1 MSEKEKQNFLR
12 DVQDFWEKDVEI
24 KKILMDLLKA
34 ESSMNGVYQM
44 QRYVNLLRRTTN
56 SLEGIFKKMIPLLK
70 GIPSNLML
78 DFVTKFF
85 AQIQME
91 IESCDCTAPGIH
103 KLVTTRFS
111 DMKESFLNVVNQN
124 CVACY
129 LWFDLKSIVKEC
141 TSINEL
147 LHFYHAYIINN
158 LDYTQVFPL
167 ISKKNNV
174 ILCGNSNSFSEQI
187 FNKFPDD
194 IDSSYVN
201 IFSCTPEL
209 VFMIVR
215 DYGHATSLK
224 ISQVDNGIDIE
235 YFIPKAINFDKIA
248 KLPGISR
255 MNASTQL
262 GWATGFFHGEIDD
275 LGNFIR
281 KIPTDMD
288 YEIKY

>member
-85 AQIQME
+85 AQIQIE

-129 LWFDLKSIVKEC
+129 LWFDLKSIVEEC

-158 LDYTQVFPL
+158 LDYTQVGGL
-167 ISKKNNV
+167 SIEIRTRLEKAR
-174 ILCGNSNSFSEQI
+174 
-187 FNKFPDD
+187 
-194 IDSSYVN
+194 
-201 IFSCTPEL
+201 PET
-209 VFMIVR
+209 I
-215 DYGHATSLK
+215 GAATR
-224 ISQVDNGIDIE
+224 
-235 YFIPKAINFDKIA
+235 
-248 KLPGISR
+248 LPGMTPAAITALS
-255 MNASTQL
+255 APPT
-262 GWATGFFHGEIDD
+262 GTGAAT
-275 LGNFIR
+275 
-281 KIPTDMD
+281 T
-288 YEIKY
+288 